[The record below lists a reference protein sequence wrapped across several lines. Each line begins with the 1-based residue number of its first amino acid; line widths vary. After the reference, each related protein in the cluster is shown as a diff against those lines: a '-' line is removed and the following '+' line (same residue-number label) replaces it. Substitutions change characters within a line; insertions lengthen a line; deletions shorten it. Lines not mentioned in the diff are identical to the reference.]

1 MTDREFTVAAY
12 QQNVAERKIM
22 GSRCNQCDALHLP
35 PRPICTNCHGRDL
48 AWEELGGAG
57 TILGF
62 TSITIVPTAMAA
74 KGYGRDKPYLTAIV
88 ALDEGPSMTARIEV
102 DATEDLEKSV
112 HVGMAVKADFVE
124 EAEGEDTKV
133 TLVFRPA

>member
-1 MTDREFTVAAY
+1 MADQEFTIAAY

-22 GSRCNQCDALHLP
+22 GSRCSQCDALHLP
-35 PRPICTNCHGRDL
+35 PRPICNKCHGRDL

-62 TSITIVPTAMAA
+62 TSITISPTAMAA

-88 ALDEGPSMTARIEV
+88 ALDEGPSTTARIKV
-102 DATEDLEKSV
+102 DATEDLEKSI
-112 HVGMAVKADFVE
+112 HVGMAVKAGFVE
-124 EAEGEDTKV
+124 ETEGEDTKV

>member
-1 MTDREFTVAAY
+1 MADQAFTIAAY
-12 QQNVAERKIM
+12 RKNVAERKIM
-22 GSRCNQCDALHLP
+22 ASRCNLCDALHLP

-62 TSITIVPTAMAA
+62 TSITISPTAMAA

-88 ALDEGPSMTARIEV
+88 ALDEGPSTTARIEV
-102 DATEDLEKSV
+102 DSTEDLEKSI
-112 HVGMAVKADFVE
+112 HVGMAVRADFVE
-124 EAEGEDTKV
+124 ETEGEDMKV